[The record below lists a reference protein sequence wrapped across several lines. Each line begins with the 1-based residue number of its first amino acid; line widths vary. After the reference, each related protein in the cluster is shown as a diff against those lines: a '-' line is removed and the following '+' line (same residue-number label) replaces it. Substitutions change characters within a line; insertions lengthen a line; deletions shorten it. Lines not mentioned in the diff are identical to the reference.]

1 MSKLD
6 QLPEEYEAT
15 RELIGKPPP
24 VIVLYGSGLILW
36 VVIVL
41 LAFSWFIQIPDRI
54 TGAITLGADRQ
65 VAQINAPVAGQL
77 YTLTNEQQLVQ
88 KDSPLALIET
98 PQNKQIIKS
107 PATGR
112 VTFLYKTTSITKGDL
127 IAAVVPPDTPAMYGR
142 MLVPADRAMGIRVG
156 LKVSATIKGAKN
168 QEAIHFSGTT
178 THISLVPDK
187 KHYIVTVIFP
197 DGIHLP
203 AGALPAAAL
212 LEGEAQLVTGNRRL
226 IQRIFGYFN

>member
-6 QLPEEYEAT
+6 QLPDEYEAT
-15 RELIGKPPP
+15 RELIGKPPS

-36 VVIVL
+36 IVL
-41 LAFSWFIQIPDRI
+41 VLLVFSWFIHIPDRI

-65 VAQINAPVAGQL
+65 VASITAPVAGQL
-77 YTLTNEQQLVQ
+77 YTLTTEQQVVQ
-88 KDSPLALIET
+88 KDSPILLIEA
-98 PQNKQIIKS
+98 PQNKHIIKS

-112 VTFLYKTTSITKGDL
+112 ITFLSQTTSIAKGDL
-127 IAAVVPPDTPAMYGR
+127 IAAIVPPDTPAMYGK
-142 MLVPADRAMGIRVG
+142 MLVPVDRSMGIRVG
-156 LKVSATIKGAKN
+156 LPVSAFIKGVKT
-168 QEAIHFSGTT
+168 QEAIRFSGTT

-197 DGIHLP
+197 KGIHLP

-212 LEGEAQLVTGNRRL
+212 LEGEAQLVTGDRRL